1 MAYIPHTAEQKQE
14 MLRALGLERIEQ
26 LFEEQIP
33 TALLLDRPLDIP
45 PGMSELE
52 LRRHFQ
58 ALAGQNR
65 SAGEQ
70 LCFLGAGIYDHYV
83 PSVVPTLIL
92 RGEFHTAYT
101 PYQPEMSQ
109 GTLQSIFEFQTMVS
123 ALTGMDVANASMYD
137 GATALAEA
145 VILACGVTNRD
156 EAVLLGVHPAWVQV
170 TRTYVEGL
178 GIRVIDAPP
187 PASGYP
193 ASGIADREWLERTV
207 STETAVLAVQ
217 QPNFFGSVEDLQ
229 ALGET
234 AHHAGALLVVG
245 ANPIALGLLEPPG
258 ALGADVVVGEGQ
270 PLGLGMNFGGPLV
283 GFFAAKKQYLRQM
296 PGRLVSQT
304 TDRNGR
310 TGYVLTLQTR
320 EQHIRRERA
329 TSNICTNQ
337 GLMML
342 AATVYLSV
350 MGKQGLREVA
360 EQCLHKAHY
369 AAERLASVPGYRV
382 KFQAPFFH
390 EFVLQCPRSGQEVAT
405 RLAEQGILAGYP
417 LGRHYPDLEDCLLV
431 AVTEKRT
438 REEIDRFAAA
448 LSGFSRKCTRM
459 DANRRRSMEPRMN
472 ADEHR

>member
-1 MAYIPHTAEQKQE
+1 MAYIPHTEEQKQE

-26 LFEEQIP
+26 LFEDQIP
-33 TALLLDRPLDIP
+33 RSLLLDRPLDVP
-45 PGMSELE
+45 EGMSEIQ

-58 ALAGQNR
+58 DLAGANR

-109 GTLQSIFEFQTMVS
+109 GTLQSIFEFQTMIA
-123 ALTGMDVANASMYD
+123 ALTGLDVANASMYD
-137 GATALAEA
+137 GATAFAEA
-145 VILACGVTNRD
+145 VILACGTTNRD
-156 EAVLLGVHPAWVQV
+156 EALLMGVHPAWVQV

-178 GIRVIDAPP
+178 GIRITEAPLS
-187 PASGYP
+187 AGV
-193 ASGIADREWLERTV
+193 ADRGWLEQTL
-207 STETAVLAVQ
+207 SPQTAVLAVQ
-217 QPNFFGSVEDLQ
+217 QPNFFGCVEDVEGL
-229 ALGET
+229 AEA
-234 AHHAGALLVVG
+234 AHAAGALLVVG
-245 ANPIALGLLEPPG
+245 ANPIALGLLEAPG
-258 ALGADVVVGEGQ
+258 SLGADVVVGEGQ

-283 GFFAAKKQYLRQM
+283 GFFAAKTQYLRQM
-296 PGRLVSQT
+296 PGRLVSRT
-304 TDRNGR
+304 TDKEGR

-342 AATVYLSV
+342 AATVYLST

-360 EQCLHKAHY
+360 EQCLQKAHY
-369 AAERLASVPGYRV
+369 AAERLSAVPGYRL
-382 KFQAPFFH
+382 KFGAPFFH
-390 EFVLQCPRSGQEVAT
+390 EFVLQGPGSGREVAA
-405 RLAEQGILAGYP
+405 RLAERGILAGYP
-417 LGRHYPDLEDCLLV
+417 LGLHSPELEDCLLV

-438 REEIDRFAAA
+438 KEEIDDFAAA
-448 LSGFSRKCTRM
+448 LTG
-459 DANRRRSMEPRMN
+459 
-472 ADEHR
+472 

>member
-1 MAYIPHTAEQKQE
+1 
-14 MLRALGLERIEQ
+14 MLSTLGLERVDQ

-33 TALLLDRPLDIP
+33 AHLLLDRPLDIA

-58 ALAGQNR
+58 ALAAQNR
-65 SAGEQ
+65 HADEQ

-83 PSVVPTLIL
+83 PSVVPTIIL

-109 GTLQSIFEFQTMVS
+109 GTLQSIFEFQTMIS

-156 EAVLLGVHPAWVQV
+156 EALLLGVHPAWVQV

-178 GIRVIDAPP
+178 GIRVIEAPTG
-187 PASGYP
+187 A
-193 ASGIADREWLERTV
+193 GIADREWLERTL
-207 STETAVLAVQ
+207 SAQTAVLAVQ
-217 QPNFFGSVEDLQ
+217 QPNFLGCVEDLAHLADQ
-229 ALGET
+229 AHGD
-234 AHHAGALLVVG
+234 GALLVVG
-245 ANPIALGLLEPPG
+245 ANPISLGLLQTPG

-283 GFFAAKKQYLRQM
+283 GFFAAKQKYLRQM
-296 PGRLVSQT
+296 PGRLVSRT
-304 TDRNGR
+304 SDREGR
-310 TGYVLTLQTR
+310 QGYVLTLQTR

-342 AATVYLSV
+342 AATVYLSL

-360 EQCLHKAHY
+360 EQCLQKAHY
-369 AAERLASVPGYRV
+369 ASERLTAAPGYRLR
-382 KFQAPFFH
+382 FEAPFFH
-390 EFVLQCPRSGQEVAT
+390 EFVLQCPGSGQELAA
-405 RLAEQGILAGYP
+405 RLAAEGILAGYP
-417 LGRHYPDLEDCLLV
+417 LGKHYPELEDCLLV

-438 REEIDRFAAA
+438 REEINRFAEA
-448 LSGFSRKCTRM
+448 LAG
-459 DANRRRSMEPRMN
+459 
-472 ADEHR
+472 